1 MVEET
6 KHDLYLK
13 RIQIILAILGSLTA
27 VAVGAYNVKKA
38 YFEKPAPPPPPPP
51 PAQSDKL
58 KSALEDVGASWLQ
71 TLKKKNE

>member
-1 MVEET
+1 MPEET

-13 RIQIILAILGSLTA
+13 RINVILAILGGLAA
-27 VAVGAYNVKKA
+27 VAVGFYNVKKA
-38 YFEKPAPPPPPPP
+38 YFDKPVPPPSPP
-51 PAQSDKL
+51 PAQSDKI